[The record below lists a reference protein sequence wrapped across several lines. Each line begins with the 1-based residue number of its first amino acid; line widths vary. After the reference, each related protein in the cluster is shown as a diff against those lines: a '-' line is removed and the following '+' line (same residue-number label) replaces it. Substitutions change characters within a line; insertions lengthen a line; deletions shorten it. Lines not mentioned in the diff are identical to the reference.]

1 MSQIKLIKPT
11 LEYDKDIMEYRQ
23 EFLDLG
29 DSLDGCGSLRACSTA
44 MEWISDL
51 RVLEN
56 LDTCPKDKVCSDTYL
71 GVRVSDNAIV
81 GIIDFR
87 HHIDHPILGVWG
99 GHIGYSVRPKERRK
113 GYATEML
120 RQILVICKQHGLEKV
135 LVTCNDHNIASK
147 KTIIANGGKYDNTVM
162 VEGNKK
168 ERFWIDL

>member
-1 MSQIKLIKPT
+1 MHQIKLIKPT
-11 LEYDKDIMEYRQ
+11 MAYANDIMDYRQ

-44 MEWISDL
+44 EEWIRDL
-51 RVLEN
+51 VMLES

-71 GVRVSDNAIV
+71 AIRLSDDSIV

-87 HHIDHPILGVWG
+87 HHINHPILGVWG

-120 RQILVICKQHGLEKV
+120 KQILVKCRLHGLEKV
-135 LVTCNDHNIASK
+135 LVTCNNDNVASK
-147 KTIIANGGKYDNTVM
+147 KTIIANGGIYENTVL
-162 VEGNKK
+162 VEGDKK
-168 ERFWIDL
+168 ERYWINL